1 MDLKLFKK
9 EYDKKGALAS
19 YPLIKELFESKFT
32 KEFMRKFDPVDIVL
46 DLLEES
52 KKLKQFDKLIE
63 IVKTIKENHPEVFKE
78 AQQYIDDDLIDYYLF
93 HNNKEKLEECVD
105 NFIANPIETIDM
117 FLINFKKLVFYS
129 QMDLADKMI
138 VNCFDKIENSKELVL
153 DPTADLRSVKFNLVI
168 ENLLADN
175 KAIEPNILKSKI
187 ENFGMDLNE
196 DLVPILNMNLSD
208 FSNDN
213 LMNKFVKDKDYFI
226 SLCTILFPKYAQ
238 SKNIRFPI
246 SSIIYQN
253 MIHFL
258 SKNSKKKESDPNK
271 FFFLKQ
277 NKFDEFLGGLAGG
290 MFSNNIHEVFCTLW
304 GSYYFFDFLKSINLI
319 NDKTYTSNIDVINDL
334 KSPFLDGKHQT
345 LWIYSFVTNWDKPDG
360 MEQETY
366 NNEKI
371 IFINSYSFIEKT
383 KK

>member
-1 MDLKLFKK
+1 MDLKLFEK
-9 EYDKKGALAS
+9 EYDKKGALAL
-19 YPLIKELFESKFT
+19 YPLIKEIFENKLT
-32 KEFMRKFDPVDIVL
+32 KEFSHKFDPVDIIL
-46 DLLEES
+46 DLLEEA
-52 KKLKQFDKLIE
+52 KKLNQFDKIIK
-63 IVKTIKENHPEVFKE
+63 IVKIIKENHPDVFKE

-105 NFIANPIETIDM
+105 NFIANPIETIDE

-138 VNCFDKIENSKELVL
+138 VNCFDEIENSDKLLL
-153 DPTADLRSVKFNLVI
+153 DPTADLRATKFNLVI

-175 KAIEPNILKSKI
+175 KVVEGHILKSKI

-196 DLVPILNMNLSD
+196 DLLPILNLSIAD
-208 FSNDN
+208 FSNED

-226 SLCTILFPKYAQ
+226 SLCTMLFPKYAQ

-246 SSIIYQN
+246 SSIISQN
-253 MIHFL
+253 IIHFL

-319 NDKTYTSNIDVINDL
+319 DEKTYKSNIDVINDL
-334 KSPFLDGKHQT
+334 KGVFLNGTNKT
-345 LWIYSFVTNWDKPDG
+345 LWLYSFVTNWDKPDG

-371 IFINSYSFIEKT
+371 VFINSYSTVPE
-383 KK
+383 